1 MWWNQKIGLKKLVD
15 KNVVY
20 QQLKKIKNFKIYFG
34 IQVGKVNKEKRE
46 VVFPVKKNALLYR
59 QKQIMAETIKR
70 FTYWEFNY
78 DKFYNKN
85 FSGSEDP

>member
-1 MWWNQKIGLKKLVD
+1 
-15 KNVVY
+15 
-20 QQLKKIKNFKIYFG
+20 
-34 IQVGKVNKEKRE
+34 
-46 VVFPVKKNALLYR
+46 
-59 QKQIMAETIKR
+59 MAETIKR